1 MHDGSNIRT
10 CLLALSLSALLFP
23 LGARTGSAQS
33 DVESLQKTIEEQ
45 NRRLEEQEQRLQ
57 DQERRLEELER
68 ALKAG
73 APAAPAGPAEPES
86 EAKPSAE
93 TAPQNPGEAAQN
105 RVLRQ
110 DVDPFKQL
118 DDDDFPKSVPLFGS
132 PWRFSVGGYVKLDVI
147 SDFAGTGDPFQFTTA
162 TIPVPGDPLSP
173 QPGGYTQV
181 HAKESRI
188 NFELRNTGQ
197 KAPFTKI
204 FFEIDFFD
212 EENPVGI
219 RLRHAYVQYGNLIAG
234 RTWTTLSFL
243 TTLPFLIDFSYGDA
257 LFGNRTEQVRW
268 QQSVN
273 ERFSYAVALENFDF
287 RAIENPSAL
296 AGTARTWLPSFSAR
310 VTFDNGRINLNF
322 GGSLAMLRWDGTEGV
337 ANAQA
342 LQWALVFGARFFL
355 DSKHKYYF
363 GVGASFGDGSASG
376 SISLAEG
383 GVPGAVL
390 RPDGSLD
397 TLYAWNLAPA
407 FHLRFI
413 ERLSSNVS
421 YAWAQV
427 QQSALRDPNS
437 MEGDHAVHANLIV
450 HITEALQTGAEYM
463 IGWRKNVSGA
473 FGRANRV
480 QFMVM
485 YSF

>member
-1 MHDGSNIRT
+1 MHDGSNIRR

-23 LGARTGSAQS
+23 LGASTGWAQS

-45 NRRLEEQEQRLQ
+45 NRRLEQQEQRLQ
-57 DQERRLEELER
+57 DQDRRLEQLER
-68 ALKAG
+68 ALKEG
-73 APAAPAGPAEPES
+73 APAAPAGAAEPES
-86 EAKPSAE
+86 GAKPSKE
-93 TAPQNPGEAAQN
+93 TAPKNPGEAAQN
-105 RVLRQ
+105 RALRQ

-147 SDFAGTGDPFQFTTA
+147 TDFNGTGDPFQFVTA
-162 TIPVPGDPLSP
+162 TIPVPGDPDSP

-188 NFELRNTGQ
+188 NFELRNTGE

-212 EENPVGI
+212 EQNPVGV
-219 RLRHAYVQYGNLIAG
+219 RLRHAYFQYGNLIAG
-234 RTWTTLSFL
+234 QTWTTLSFL
-243 TTLPFLIDFSYGDA
+243 TTLPFLIDFAYGDA
-257 LFGNRTEQVRW
+257 LYGGRDFQVRW
-268 QQSVN
+268 QQPVN
-273 ERFSYAVALENFDF
+273 DRFSYAVALENFNF
-287 RAIENPSAL
+287 RAIGNPSDL
-296 AGTARTWLPSFSAR
+296 PGTARTWLPLFAAR
-310 VTFDNGRINLNF
+310 VTFDNGRINVNF
-322 GGSLAMLRWDGTEGV
+322 GGSLAMLRWDGDEGV

-342 LQWALVFGARFFL
+342 LQWALIFGARFFL

-363 GVGASFGDGSASG
+363 ALGASFGDGNADN
-376 SISLAEG
+376 ILSLAEAG
-383 GVPGAVL
+383 LPGAVL

-397 TLYAWNLAPA
+397 TLYSWNLAPA

-413 ERLSSNVS
+413 ERLSANFN
-421 YAWAQV
+421 YAWGQV
-427 QQSALRDPNS
+427 QQSALRDPDS
-437 MEGDHAVHANLIV
+437 MQGDHSVHANLIV
-450 HITEALQTGAEYM
+450 HITNALQTGAEYM
-463 IGWRKNVSGA
+463 IGWRKNVSGE